1 MNQNLKIGVCVT
13 ALLEDDFNKTA
24 HLRPRAQ
31 EAAQKVATKFSFWG
45 EVVFPGLVEE
55 EWQAQQAAEQFNR
68 ENVDLIVFTELAYT
82 KGIVPLRMFLD
93 THAPILVW
101 NTQFIESFPEEAD
114 FDLIMLNS
122 GMCGLPEVSQLLHR
136 IGRKFAIVSGHFED
150 PHVHQELGEWIQ
162 AVGAIK
168 TLRQAKIGVIG
179 HPFEGMADLR
189 IDEISLRKYLGPVC
203 WPVDYEVVPQIVSR
217 ISEAQAQA
225 LIAEERSRYGS
236 IEVEMEMM
244 IRSAKLALALEEMVK
259 ERKLQAVALFDQIW
273 LHDSRIGIIPSYG
286 TSRMVSL
293 GIPFTCEADVPQA
306 VSMLILNSI
315 AGAST
320 FLENYV
326 VDFRKNAIVLSH
338 DGHGNPALAT
348 HPKEVAIK
356 PSIYY
361 QGVHGFGAS
370 FEYAYKTGV
379 VTLLSLGYLGEDRWK
394 LIICEGESLP
404 MKPRPVVAPQ
414 MLFRYSSGRIEHYI
428 NEWCKAG
435 ASHHHALA
443 YGRWTS
449 VLTKLASLLGLE
461 YQVI

>member
-24 HLRPRAQ
+24 HLRPQAQ
-31 EAAQKVATKFSFWG
+31 EAAQKVATRFSSWG

-68 ENVDLIVFTELAYT
+68 ENVDCIVFSELAYT
-82 KGIVPLRMFLD
+82 KGIVPLRMFLA
-93 THAPILVW
+93 THAPILIW
-101 NTQFIESFPEEAD
+101 NTQFIESFPETAD

-122 GMCGLPEVSQLLHR
+122 GMCGLPEIGQLLHR
-136 IGRKFAIVSGHFED
+136 IGKKFAIVSGHFED
-150 PHVHQELGEWIQ
+150 PHVHQELGEWMK
-162 AVGAIK
+162 AMGAIK
-168 TLRQAKIGVIG
+168 ALRQAKIGVIG

-203 WPVDYEVVPQIVSR
+203 WPVDYEVVPQIVSQIPETR
-217 ISEAQAQA
+217 AQA
-225 LIAEERSRYGS
+225 LIAEEQNRYGS
-236 IEVEMEMM
+236 IDVAEEMM
-244 IRSAKLALALEEMVK
+244 LRSAKLALALEEMVK
-259 ERKLQAVALFDQIW
+259 ERNLQAVALFDQIW
-273 LHDSRIGIIPSYG
+273 LTDPRIGIIPSYG
-286 TSRMVSL
+286 TSRMMTL
-293 GIPFTCEADVPQA
+293 GTPFTCEADVPQA

-315 AGAST
+315 AGTST

-326 VDFRKNAIVLSH
+326 VDFRENAIVLSH

-348 HPKEVAIK
+348 HPKEVKIK

-370 FEYAYKTGV
+370 FEYAYQTGM

-394 LIICEGESLP
+394 FIICEGESLP
-404 MKPRPVVAPQ
+404 MKPRPIVAPQ
-414 MLFRYSSGRIEHYI
+414 MLFRSSSGAIEYYI

-435 ASHHHALA
+435 AAHHHALA
-443 YGRWTS
+443 YGRWAST
-449 VLTKLASLLGLE
+449 LIKIASLLDIE